1 MLSEDPAQNRASL
14 LALARLVLSE
24 RAEAWMSSPIPIL
37 GMVIP
42 NTLAST
48 RDGAQEVQDV
58 LQQIRFGIF

>member
-1 MLSEDPAQNRASL
+1 
-14 LALARLVLSE
+14 
-24 RAEAWMSSPIPIL
+24 MSSPIPFL

-48 RDGAQEVQDV
+48 RDGAQEVETV